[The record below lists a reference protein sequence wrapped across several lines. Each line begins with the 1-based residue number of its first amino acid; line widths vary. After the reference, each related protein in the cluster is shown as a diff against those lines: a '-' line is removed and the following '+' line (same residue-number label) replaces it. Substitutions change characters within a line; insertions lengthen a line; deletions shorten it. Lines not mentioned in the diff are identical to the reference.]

1 MISHKYED
9 YANRLGIHILD
20 ALTAVLLW
28 PAVVVVA
35 LWAWRGVPTIYGA
48 TSEGLPALAFVVAM
62 MTAGACVAELVG
74 RKLTWYNFP
83 FALDDP
89 RRALAYPYAIYLLK
103 FVMLSMVLLL
113 WQMLIISFA
122 PQLEP
127 YRAIAFWM
135 AFAIMM
141 FGLPSYTH
149 RITMCGDA
157 RGYRSNILKHIVQF
171 IPILCLLFKDHFVA
185 LQQLLN

>member
-9 YANRLGIHILD
+9 YADRLGIHILD

-62 MTAGACVAELVG
+62 MAAGACVAELVG
-74 RKLTWYNFP
+74 QKLTWYNFP

-89 RRALAYPYAIYLLK
+89 RRALAYPVGIDLVKLATLLLAT
-103 FVMLSMVLLL
+103 FSWMLSALIYVP
-113 WQMLIISFA
+113 MLKAYVFLA
-122 PQLEP
+122 L
-127 YRAIAFWM
+127 A
-135 AFAIMM
+135 
-141 FGLPSYTH
+141 
-149 RITMCGDA
+149 
-157 RGYRSNILKHIVQF
+157 
-171 IPILCLLFKDHFVA
+171 IPIAVVA
-185 LQQLLN
+185 LGTVRYFRYLAQLMRSGDPRR